1 MEQNDI
7 YYVIFPVRLPLRD
20 FSFIQIILFLRNA
33 QISVLFLSLCFLFF
47 YFFAGFA
54 RGQCEVYDM
63 VAPVCLQMALFLH
76 LSPFWANQNNLNT
89 KIISTYRVLLKI
101 ASPWMHW
108 TSFFVACYKTEAFWV
123 LSRLDCLGLRAYVT
137 YLLALLFDDV
147 IKTSDWRKKPPTLA
161 RVRSKQGHAKQTRMR
176 GCKEKNECEVK
187 QMLQTR
193 ERMHHWSKSVDQ
205 GSWTQTAC
213 HLRWPGLDAN
223 GSGHLLQ
230 CIWATLTLC
239 LEMKMAASGVR
250 GTW

>member
-1 MEQNDI
+1 M
-7 YYVIFPVRLPLRD
+7 F
-20 FSFIQIILFLRNA
+20 FI
-33 QISVLFLSLCFLFF
+33 LC
-47 YFFAGFA
+47 FFAGFA

-63 VAPVCLQMALFLH
+63 VTPVCLQMAPFLH

-89 KIISTYRVLLKI
+89 KMFSNYCVLLEI

-108 TSFFVACYKTEAFWV
+108 TSSKRNGFFVACYKTEAFWV
-123 LSRLDCLGLRAYVT
+123 LSRLDCLGLRACVT
-137 YLLALLFDDV
+137 YL
-147 IKTSDWRKKPPTLA
+147 WRFSVMSSKPAIGGRRKEPPTLA
-161 RVRSKQGHAKQTRMR
+161 RFRSKQGHAKQSRMKA
-176 GCKEKNECEVK
+176 CKERNECEVK

-193 ERMHHWSKSVDQ
+193 ERTHHWSKSVDQ

-213 HLRWPGLDAN
+213 RLRWPGLDAN